1 MAKNKPVMTITR
13 PSFDK
18 EALKKDIKKQGDM
31 AKKEMERK
39 KAAPAGTEAPD
50 FWAFLEQAEFDNP
63 IWDIMEDTGSV
74 EQNSINENAHM
85 SEALRRIVAEKQERR
100 RKYAL
105 LVDTSYYVTLVF
117 QTADQKEEFMKAK
130 GWDKLTDNFE
140 WRMLN
145 GLQVADWEG
154 IAIEPVYIPTKEPP
168 EAPKDLRGTSII
180 GQP

>member
-1 MAKNKPVMTITR
+1 MAKKQLTITR
-13 PSFDK
+13 PTFDK
-18 EALKKDIKKQGDM
+18 QALKDSINKQSDM

-39 KAAPAGTEAPD
+39 KAAPPNTEVPD
-50 FWAFLEQAEFDNP
+50 FWGFLEQAEFDNP
-63 IWDIMEDTGSV
+63 IWDIMEDTGNV
-74 EQNSINENAHM
+74 EKNSNNENAYM
-85 SEALRRIVAEKQERR
+85 SETLRRIVAEKQERR

-117 QTADQKEEFMKAK
+117 QTTKQKEEFMKAK
-130 GWDKLTDNFE
+130 GWDKLADNFE

-154 IAIEPVYIPTKEPP
+154 VTIEPVYIPTKQPP
-168 EAPKDLRGTSII
+168 EAPKDLRETPII